1 MRLSF
6 TLLLIGCWS
15 FALQAQDPSNI
26 FHRTIDLREIQQFSL
41 ELNPSDSFRVEPWVG
56 NSLLIE
62 TNVRLNNGKPSL
74 MDHFL
79 DKGRWALVENRE
91 GEQLSLVSQE
101 MRRNV
106 LTTSRG
112 EVIEEVVVVF
122 YVPEN
127 FEPNGQRNWV
137 RKED

>member
-15 FALQAQDPSNI
+15 LALQAQDPSNI

-74 MDHFL
+74 MNHFL
-79 DKGRWALVENRE
+79 EKGRWALVENRE

-137 RKED
+137 RKEE